1 MGYAAGIA
9 NGETAMSGRNLG
21 LERALLALFVV
32 SGFAGLIYQ
41 AIWSHY
47 LGLTLGHAAYAQT
60 LVLGIF
66 MGGMALGA
74 WLVSRRGARWRSL
87 VMAYAAVEAIIGV
100 AGLVFH
106 PIFVAYT
113 GLSQDVV
120 YPALGEG
127 ALVRVWQWG
136 TAALLIAPQSV
147 LLGMTFPLMSGGYLR
162 VAPKA
167 DGEILGGLYFTNSLG
182 AAFGALAATFLLL
195 PWVGMPGTVMVAGI
209 LNLLV
214 AAAAWWVAKGAP
226 AAHESDAVAIAPS
239 SPGTSATQA
248 DDVGFQKMMLIAAA
262 ITGGSSFVYEI
273 GWVRMLNQALGTTI
287 HSFELMLAAF
297 ILGLAFGGLWIRRR
311 SARITDAVAYAGYA
325 QVWMGIAALVSLPVF
340 AQSFR
345 WVGVMMAW
353 LPKTD
358 DGYSLFSMG
367 SAVVS
372 LLVMFPAAF
381 FAGMTLPLFTMAMLR
396 RGAGE
401 ASIGRIYAA
410 NTLGAIMGVMV
421 AVHVLIPSVG
431 LHLAVTLAALAD
443 IGLGFVLLKRYA
455 GDVRA
460 APYFAAA
467 AACLLVLPASLLLG
481 RASPEALASGVFR
494 TGNAALGQGADV
506 RFLRDGKTATVAVY
520 QQGPAATIATNGK
533 PDAAMQLDIA
543 VPPSDDEITMLMLG
557 AMPLAAHPSPER
569 IAVIGWGSGLSTH
582 TLLGSP
588 VPRSVDSIEIE
599 RAMYEGA
606 MLFGPRVERAYRDPR
621 SRLHIDDARTFFSTG
636 NRRYDVIVSEPSNPW
651 VSGVASLFTRQ
662 FYAFLGHHLEDD
674 GLLVQWIHTY
684 ELNDALLSTMLAALA
699 EQFPHVEIYRPNY
712 GDVVLLASRSPIPAL
727 RYPAEPGSPLQRELA
742 RVGLANLQ
750 DLQAYRVGSR
760 EVLMNMVRL
769 SGVPV
774 HDDFHPTVSLQA
786 PKARFRGDAAVW
798 LQGLVTTGLPVLE
811 ITDGWRV
818 PRPGQ
823 GMSVGGTDDMVRLP
837 VIASRVADAMRTGDT
852 ASISGEYQ
860 ALAAQVTVLRQL
872 SAKPVAEADLDN
884 WLVAAT
890 TVAEL
895 TLAHLHRDDQIGM
908 WIDPVWYSGEG
919 QPEAVKA
926 VMAAYR
932 ATAAREAPAMLEA
945 GRSALA
951 VLGLER
957 PLATREHMLVV
968 AMLGAHGSGQPEVA
982 VALDRGEGATVPVL
996 PSSDYGFIR
1005 AYLLAW
1011 ADRGAKAP

>member
-1 MGYAAGIA
+1 
-9 NGETAMSGRNLG
+9 MSGRNLG
-21 LERALLALFVV
+21 LERALLGLFVV

-74 WLVSRRGARWRSL
+74 WLVSRRGAHWRSL
-87 VMAYAAVEAIIGV
+87 VMAYAVVEAIIGL

-106 PIFVAYT
+106 PLFVAYT
-113 GLSQDVV
+113 GLSQDIV
-120 YPALGEG
+120 YPVLGEG
-127 ALVRVWQWG
+127 ILVRIWQWG
-136 TAALLIAPQSV
+136 SAALLIAPQSV

-182 AAFGALAATFLLL
+182 AAFGALAATFVLL
-195 PWVGMPGTVMVAGI
+195 PWVGMPGTVAMAGV
-209 LNLLV
+209 LNLVV
-214 AAAAWWVAKGAP
+214 AAAAWWVARSAPVVAEGGQSVTTTAPGP
-226 AAHESDAVAIAPS
+226 AAPPAEPEKEA
-239 SPGTSATQA
+239 
-248 DDVGFQKMMLIAAA
+248 GFQKMMLIAAA

-273 GWVRMLNQALGTTI
+273 GWVRLLNQALGTTI

-325 QVWMGIAALVSLPVF
+325 QLWMGIAALVSLPVF

-345 WVGVMMAW
+345 WVGAMMAW

-358 DGYSLFSMG
+358 DGYSLFSLG
-367 SAVVS
+367 SAAVS

-401 ASIGRIYAA
+401 ASIGKIYAA
-410 NTLGAIMGVMV
+410 NTLGAIMGVML

-455 GDVRA
+455 DDVRA

-494 TGNAALGQGADV
+494 TGSAALGQGADV
-506 RFLRDGKTATVAVY
+506 RYLRDGKTSTVAFY

-557 AMPLAAHPSPER
+557 AMPLAAHHSPER

-662 FYAFLGHHLEDD
+662 FYSFLGRHLEDD

-727 RYPAEPGSPLQRELA
+727 RYPAELGSPLQRELA
-742 RVGLANLQ
+742 RVGLVNLQ

-760 EVLMNMVRL
+760 EVLMNLVRL
-769 SGVPV
+769 AGVPV

-811 ITDGWRV
+811 ITDGWQV

-823 GMSVGGTDDMVRLP
+823 GMSVGSSDDMVRLP
-837 VIASRVADAMRTGDT
+837 VIASRVAEAMRSGDT
-852 ASISGEYQ
+852 ASISGDYQ

-872 SAKPVAEADLDN
+872 SAQPVSEADLDN

-890 TVAEL
+890 SVAEL
-895 TLAHLHRDDQIGM
+895 TLAHLHREDQEGM
-908 WIDPVWYSGEG
+908 WINPPWYVEEG

-945 GRSALA
+945 GRAALGI
-951 VLGLER
+951 LGFGR

-968 AMLGAHGSGQPEVA
+968 AMLGAHGSGQPEAA
-982 VALDRGEGATVPVL
+982 VALDQGEGASVPVL

-1011 ADRGAKAP
+1011 ADREPAAE